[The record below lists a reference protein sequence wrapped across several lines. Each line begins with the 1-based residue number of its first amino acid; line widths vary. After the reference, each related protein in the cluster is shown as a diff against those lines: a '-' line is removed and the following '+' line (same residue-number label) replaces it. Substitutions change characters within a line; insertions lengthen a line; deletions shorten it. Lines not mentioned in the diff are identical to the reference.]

1 MSKQSNRPEAYDN
14 VRLSLQAREILTVFE
29 REQIS
34 NIQLL
39 SRWLGTIGLG
49 ISHRSLSDLLDR
61 MEKEELLRTEDVE
74 ELRVIR
80 LLRSG
85 GEVATGLVHL
95 DWIARPAQTGR
106 LD

>member
-1 MSKQSNRPEAYDN
+1 MSKQSNRREAYDH
-14 VRLSLQAREILTVFE
+14 VRLSLQAREILTVLE

-61 MEKEELLRTEDVE
+61 MEKEELLRT
-74 ELRVIR
+74 
-80 LLRSG
+80 
-85 GEVATGLVHL
+85 
-95 DWIARPAQTGR
+95 
-106 LD
+106 

>member
-1 MSKQSNRPEAYDN
+1 MTKQSNQPDAYEQL
-14 VRLSLQAREILTVFE
+14 RLSLQARAILTILE

-34 NIQLL
+34 NNQLL

-49 ISHRSLSDLLDR
+49 ISHRSLSDLLEP
-61 MEKEELLRTEDVE
+61 MEKEELVRTEDVE
-74 ELRVIR
+74 ELRVVR

-95 DWIARPAQTGR
+95 DWIARPELPR
-106 LD
+106 